1 VERMDKIAI
10 LITSKGR
17 PGGVERR
24 FLTVANA
31 ISEKKDAEC
40 YLISSQSFVQELS
53 ETRATK
59 ISLKNRG
66 LLPKIFEV
74 VRILRR
80 NRIKKLHIASN
91 PSLLSAGIALLGKA
105 AGIKVSQS
113 SVDSSKV
120 KKEQFPFLSRL
131 AYIATYRFVHR
142 VDFLSDAILK
152 THKKLF
158 GVVQSKSRVSE
169 CSFLASNVEKVEET
183 DRDIDLCFVARL
195 VPLKGIELLFD
206 ALSET
211 ASPLNVHIC
220 GDGPMRYY
228 IKSRTDVI
236 ENHNIYVGYC
246 ENPIETLSR
255 SKVFLSLQAYNNYP
269 SQSVFEAI
277 KSGCLVVATDVGETR
292 KILNEENSILIKD
305 KATLVNAIEVALEN
319 DGLRESLIQESEKV
333 FQKHNIENFSDYFE
347 REILGLESSR

>member
-1 VERMDKIAI
+1 MTRIAFI
-10 LITSKGR
+10 ITSKGQ
-17 PGGVERR
+17 PGGIERR
-24 FLTVANA
+24 FLRV
-31 ISEKKDAEC
+31 SEVLDSRAATEC
-40 YLISSQSFVQELS
+40 VLVSSGSFFSDFEPERVKRFELKSTGLVHKVIEIISFV
-53 ETRATK
+53 
-59 ISLKNRG
+59 
-66 LLPKIFEV
+66 
-74 VRILRR
+74 RR
-80 NRIKKLHIASN
+80 SGIDHIHIASN
-91 PSLLSAGIALLGKA
+91 PGLLSAFLCASIRLSGK
-105 AGIKVSQS
+105 KVSIS

-120 KKEQFPFLSRL
+120 KKEHFNLLSKL
-131 AYIATYRFVHR
+131 AHRVTYRFANKI
-142 VDFLSDAILK
+142 DFLSDSILEV
-152 THKKLF
+152 HKKLF
-158 GVVQSKSRVSE
+158 GVAQSKSRVSE
-169 CSFLASNVEKVEET
+169 CSFLASIVEKVEET

-195 VPLKGIELLFD
+195 VSLKGIELLFD
-206 ALSET
+206 ALSEI

-220 GDGPMRYY
+220 GDGPMKYY
-228 IKSRTDVI
+228 IKSRTDII